1 MVLLTGLEP
10 VRSRP
15 RGILSPLCLPIPP
28 QQHISFCKK
37 IALAFARAFVL
48 EAPPR
53 FELGM
58 KLLQSSALPLGY
70 GATTLYC
77 MLYNA
82 YMCLERETRFE
93 LATFALARQ
102 RSTTEPL
109 PHNLVE
115 TIGLEPMTLC
125 L

>member
-10 VRSRP
+10 VRSRL

-28 QQHISFCKK
+28 QQRDIIKN
-37 IALAFARAFVL
+37 ALAVYARAFL

-70 GATTLYC
+70 GAI
-77 MLYNA
+77 
-82 YMCLERETRFE
+82 
-93 LATFALARQ
+93 
-102 RSTTEPL
+102 S
-109 PHNLVE
+109 
-115 TIGLEPMTLC
+115 I
-125 L
+125 